1 MMAGCH
7 GCGHVDCICEALAH
21 ARAMIGSMADE
32 ISRLKDENLKMR
44 RELDRLAP
52 SLAAHHITGY
62 RFGGDGTVKRA

>member
-1 MMAGCH
+1 MTDCR
-7 GCGHVDCICEALAH
+7 GCGHVDCICEALDH